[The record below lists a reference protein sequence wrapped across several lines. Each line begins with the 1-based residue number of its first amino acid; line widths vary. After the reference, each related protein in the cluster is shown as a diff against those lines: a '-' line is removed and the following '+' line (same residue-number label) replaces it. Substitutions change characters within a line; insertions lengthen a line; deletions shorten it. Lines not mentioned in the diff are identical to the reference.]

1 MTRERPSQEKKQTFI
16 HHMLSCLSFSSIIFK
31 DRYRQS
37 RNPFPRILRQC
48 FHGGPRPRSISRSP
62 IVDRERRLDAS
73 NLLRGSQRT
82 LRQKQGKRLASLAY
96 RVWIFPLPFLL
107 LFLSFF
113 LFSCSFLSYVGTS
126 SFLRDSRHFDNF
138 YGFAAIIFSP
148 LPSWRVRRIS

>member
-1 MTRERPSQEKKQTFI
+1 MNVHPKKRSR
-16 HHMLSCLSFSSIIFK
+16 HSSEEYHMLSCLSFSSIIFK

-82 LRQKQGKRLASLAY
+82 SRQKQGKRLASLAY

-107 LFLSFF
+107 LFLPFF
-113 LFSCSFLSYVGTS
+113 LFFFFLFFFTWGPDRS
-126 SFLRDSRHFDNF
+126 SVILATLIISTASR
-138 YGFAAIIFSP
+138 P
-148 LPSWRVRRIS
+148 